1 MQGASRRAWRAQ
13 RGSSPARPGG
23 ALPAPQSLG
32 ASRVHVAGWA
42 ACQRQRAP
50 RCLTTMD
57 LLLLCILLLFCINK
71 VNAPFKLNAPPGDC
85 TADLASFLHL
95 AGEPG
100 SSSDFNLWLGL
111 DSLLFA
117 ASKRLPEGA
126 GRSGRSDPP
135 AGTRRT
141 LGRFEVCAL
150 QVRPGRASPRRA
162 GWIKVVPGSAGCHRR
177 ELPGPPGSVSP
188 RSDSQPALW
197 ALPGCLQNTA
207 LQRVPPTPPCKK
219 VLCAAPQR
227 GIDLMRGSGLPPALQ
242 EFEHL
247 EKFSRLHI

>member
-1 MQGASRRAWRAQ
+1 MQGASRRARRAQ

-71 VNAPFKLNAPPGDC
+71 VNTPFKLNAPPGDC

-100 SSSDFNLWLGL
+100 SSSDFNLWLGW

-150 QVRPGRASPRRA
+150 QVRQGAQVGSRWCPGLRDAT
-162 GWIKVVPGSAGCHRR
+162 VGSSRVRPARCHRGVTASR
-177 ELPGPPGSVSP
+177 PCGPCQAASKTARSRAPPPHPVQKGSLCCA
-188 RSDSQPALW
+188 PAW
-197 ALPGCLQNTA
+197 Y
-207 LQRVPPTPPCKK
+207 
-219 VLCAAPQR
+219 
-227 GIDLMRGSGLPPALQ
+227 
-242 EFEHL
+242 
-247 EKFSRLHI
+247 